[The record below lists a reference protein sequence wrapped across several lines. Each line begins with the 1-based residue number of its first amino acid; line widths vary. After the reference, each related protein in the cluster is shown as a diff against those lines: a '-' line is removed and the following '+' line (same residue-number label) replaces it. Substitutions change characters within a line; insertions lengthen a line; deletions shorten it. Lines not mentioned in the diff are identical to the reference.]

1 MYFLQ
6 EVPGIAN
13 PVDAV
18 SVDGNTIV
26 VGLGIFFATE
36 ERIHEWNMLFDSPLW
51 ATVFRSWQY
60 SSTGSTG

>member
-6 EVPGIAN
+6 EVPGIVN

-26 VGLGIFFATE
+26 VGLGIFFATG
-36 ERIHEWNMLFDSPLW
+36 ERNHEWNTLFDPLL
-51 ATVFRSWQY
+51 
-60 SSTGSTG
+60 

>member
-6 EVPGIAN
+6 EVLGIVN

-26 VGLGIFFATE
+26 VGLGIFFATG
-36 ERIHEWNMLFDSPLW
+36 ERIHEWNTLFDPLL
-51 ATVFRSWQY
+51 
-60 SSTGSTG
+60 